1 MRHDD
6 NNRMFDA
13 KDEMIV
19 IMNEVGTDQV
29 MNYHKLQ
36 SNTLTHRLHAEPNMS
51 IKSPKNELY

>member
-1 MRHDD
+1 
-6 NNRMFDA
+6 MFDA